1 MNMDWKNKVLN
12 PKGWLMA
19 FGLIFILL
27 GTGNYLTAETA
38 AETAYPDPTDRDVF
52 YEQTFGLFS
61 VALAVMALTT
71 ALVVKGRP
79 LSILAMTSSGVMIV
93 MMSLHY
99 MAGEAVDYGYN
110 DPAVLG
116 VVLTLI
122 ATMGVSGFLHLNDEE
137 GEEAPTAEA

>member
-1 MNMDWKNKVLN
+1 MDWKNKVLN

-19 FGLIFILL
+19 FGIIFILL

-38 AETAYPDPTDRDVF
+38 ADTAYPDPTDRDVF

-61 VALAVMALTT
+61 MALAVMALTT
-71 ALVVKGRP
+71 ALVVSGRP

-137 GEEAPTAEA
+137 SEEAPAAEA

>member
-1 MNMDWKNKVLN
+1 MDWKNKILN

-19 FGLIFILL
+19 FGIIFILL

-61 VALAVMALTT
+61 MALAVMALTT
-71 ALVVKGRP
+71 ALVVTGRP

-110 DPAVLG
+110 DPVVLG

-122 ATMGVSGFLHLNDEE
+122 ATMGVSGFLHLNGEE
-137 GEEAPTAEA
+137 GEEAPAAEA

>member
-1 MNMDWKNKVLN
+1 MDWKNKVLN

-19 FGLIFILL
+19 FGIVFILM

-38 AETAYPDPTDRDVF
+38 SETAYPDPTDRDVF
-52 YEQTFGLFS
+52 YEQTFGLFTM
-61 VALAVMALTT
+61 AMAVMALTT

-99 MAGEAVDYGYN
+99 MAGEAVEYGYN
-110 DPAVLG
+110 DPVVLG

-122 ATMGVSGFLHLNDEE
+122 ATMGVSGYLHLNDDEVE
-137 GEEAPTAEA
+137 GAEA

>member
-1 MNMDWKNKVLN
+1 MDWKNNVLN

-19 FGLIFILL
+19 FGIIFILL

-52 YEQTFGLFS
+52 YEQTFGLLS
-61 VALAVMALTT
+61 MALAVMALTT

-93 MMSLHY
+93 FMSLHY
-99 MAGEAVDYGYN
+99 MAGEAVEYGYN

-122 ATMGVSGFLHLNDEE
+122 ATMGVSGYLHLNDEE
-137 GEEAPTAEA
+137 GEEAPAAEA

>member
-1 MNMDWKNKVLN
+1 MDWKNKVLN

-19 FGLIFILL
+19 FGIIFIFL
-27 GTGNYLTAETA
+27 GTWNYLTAETA

-52 YEQTFGLFS
+52 YEQTFGLLS
-61 VALAVMALTT
+61 MALAVMALTT
-71 ALVVKGRP
+71 ALVVTGRP
-79 LSILAMTSSGVMIV
+79 LSILSMTSSGVMIV

-116 VVLTLI
+116 VVLALI

-137 GEEAPTAEA
+137 AEEAPAAEA

>member
-1 MNMDWKNKVLN
+1 MDAKKILN

-27 GTGNYLTAETA
+27 GTTNYLTAESA

-61 VALAVMALTT
+61 MALAVMALTT
-71 ALVVKGRP
+71 GLVVKGRP

-110 DPAVLG
+110 DPAILG
-116 VVLTLI
+116 VVLSLI
-122 ATMGVSGFLHLNDEE
+122 ALMGISGFLHLNDD
-137 GEEAPTAEA
+137 EAPAAEA

>member
-1 MNMDWKNKVLN
+1 
-12 PKGWLMA
+12 MA

-27 GTGNYLTAETA
+27 GTGNYLTAESA
-38 AETAYPDPTDRDVF
+38 AETAYPDDSTDRDVF

-61 VALAVMALTT
+61 MALAVMALTT

-99 MAGEAVDYGYN
+99 MAGEAVDYGFN
-110 DPAVLG
+110 NPALLG
-116 VVLTLI
+116 VILSLI
-122 ATMGVSGFLHLNDEE
+122 ALMGVSGFLHLNDD
-137 GEEAPTAEA
+137 EAPAPEA

>member
-1 MNMDWKNKVLN
+1 MDWKNKVLN

-52 YEQTFGLFS
+52 YEQTFGLLS
-61 VALAVMALTT
+61 MALAVMALTT

-99 MAGEAVDYGYN
+99 MAGEAVEYGYN

-122 ATMGVSGFLHLNDEE
+122 ATMGVSGYLHLNDEE
-137 GEEAPTAEA
+137 GEEAPAAEA

>member
-1 MNMDWKNKVLN
+1 MDWKNNVLN

-19 FGLIFILL
+19 FGIIFILL

-38 AETAYPDPTDRDVF
+38 ADTAYPDPTDRDVF

-61 VALAVMALTT
+61 MALAVMALTT
-71 ALVVKGRP
+71 ALVVTGRP

-137 GEEAPTAEA
+137 GEEAPAAEA

>member
-1 MNMDWKNKVLN
+1 
-12 PKGWLMA
+12 MA
-19 FGLIFILL
+19 FGLLFILM

-38 AETAYPDPTDRDVF
+38 SETAYPDPTDRDVF
-52 YEQTFGLFS
+52 YEQTFGLFT

-79 LSILAMTSSGVMIV
+79 LSILAMTSSGAMMV

-110 DPAVLG
+110 DPAILG

-122 ATMGVSGFLHLNDEE
+122 ATMGVSGFLHLNDEDV
-137 GEEAPTAEA
+137 EEAPAPEA

>member
-1 MNMDWKNKVLN
+1 MDWKNKVLN

-19 FGLIFILL
+19 FGIVFILM

-38 AETAYPDPTDRDVF
+38 SETAYPDPTDRDVF
-52 YEQTFGLFS
+52 YEQTFGLFTM
-61 VALAVMALTT
+61 ALAVMALTT

-99 MAGEAVDYGYN
+99 MAGEAVEYGYN
-110 DPAVLG
+110 DPVVLG

-122 ATMGVSGFLHLNDEE
+122 ATVGVSGYLHLNDDEVE
-137 GEEAPTAEA
+137 GAEA

>member
-1 MNMDWKNKVLN
+1 MDWKNKVLN

-19 FGLIFILL
+19 FGLLFILM

-38 AETAYPDPTDRDVF
+38 SETAYPDPTDRDVF
-52 YEQTFGLFS
+52 YEQTFGLFT
-61 VALAVMALTT
+61 VAMAVMALTT

-79 LSILAMTSSGVMIV
+79 LSILAMTSSGAMIV
-93 MMSLHY
+93 IMSLHY

-110 DPAVLG
+110 DPAILG

-122 ATMGVSGFLHLNDEE
+122 ATMGVSGFLHLNDEDV
-137 GEEAPTAEA
+137 EEAPAPEA

>member
-1 MNMDWKNKVLN
+1 MDWKNNVLN

-52 YEQTFGLFS
+52 YEQTFGLLS
-61 VALAVMALTT
+61 MALAVMALTT
-71 ALVVKGRP
+71 ALVVTGRP

-110 DPAVLG
+110 DPVVLG

-122 ATMGVSGFLHLNDEE
+122 ATMGVSGYLHLNDD
-137 GEEAPTAEA
+137 EAPAPEA

>member
-1 MNMDWKNKVLN
+1 MDWKNKVLN

-19 FGLIFILL
+19 FGIIFILL

-61 VALAVMALTT
+61 MALAVMALTT

-110 DPAVLG
+110 DPVVLG

-122 ATMGVSGFLHLNDEE
+122 ATMGVSGFLHLNDQEVE
-137 GEEAPTAEA
+137 GAEG

>member
-1 MNMDWKNKVLN
+1 MDWKNKVLN

-19 FGLIFILL
+19 FGIIFILL

-38 AETAYPDPTDRDVF
+38 ADSAYPDPTERDVF

-61 VALAVMALTT
+61 MALAVMALTT

-122 ATMGVSGFLHLNDEE
+122 ATMGVSGYLHMNEDEA
-137 GEEAPTAEA
+137 EEAPAAEA

>member
-1 MNMDWKNKVLN
+1 MDWKNNVLN

-19 FGLIFILL
+19 FGIIFILL

-38 AETAYPDPTDRDVF
+38 ADTAYPDPTDRDVF

-61 VALAVMALTT
+61 MAMAVMALTT

-110 DPAVLG
+110 DPVVLG

-137 GEEAPTAEA
+137 AEDAPAAEA

>member
-1 MNMDWKNKVLN
+1 MDWKNNVLN

-19 FGLIFILL
+19 FGIIFILL

-38 AETAYPDPTDRDVF
+38 ADTAYPDPTDRDVF

-61 VALAVMALTT
+61 MAMAVMALTT

-110 DPAVLG
+110 DPVVLG

-122 ATMGVSGFLHLNDEE
+122 ATMGVSGYLHLNDEE
-137 GEEAPTAEA
+137 GEEAPAAEA

>member
-1 MNMDWKNKVLN
+1 MDWKNKVLN

-19 FGLIFILL
+19 FGLLFILM

-38 AETAYPDPTDRDVF
+38 SETAYPDPTDRDVF
-52 YEQTFGLFS
+52 YEQTFGLFT
-61 VALAVMALTT
+61 VAMAVMALTT

-79 LSILAMTSSGVMIV
+79 LSILAMTSSGAMIV

-110 DPAVLG
+110 DPAILG

-122 ATMGVSGFLHLNDEE
+122 ATMGVSGFLHLNDEDV
-137 GEEAPTAEA
+137 EEAPAPEA

>member
-1 MNMDWKNKVLN
+1 MDWKNKVLN

-19 FGLIFILL
+19 FGLLFILM
-27 GTGNYLTAETA
+27 GTVNYLTAETA
-38 AETAYPDPTDRDVF
+38 SETAYPDPTDRDVF
-52 YEQTFGLFS
+52 YEQTFGLFT
-61 VALAVMALTT
+61 VAMAVMALTT

-79 LSILAMTSSGVMIV
+79 LSILAMTSSGAMIV

-110 DPAVLG
+110 DPAILG

-122 ATMGVSGFLHLNDEE
+122 ATMGVSGFLHLNDEDV
-137 GEEAPTAEA
+137 EEAPAAEA

>member
-1 MNMDWKNKVLN
+1 MDAKTILN

-38 AETAYPDPTDRDVF
+38 AEAAYPDPTDRDVF

-61 VALAVMALTT
+61 MALAVMALTT
-71 ALVVKGRP
+71 ALVVTGRP

-110 DPAVLG
+110 DPVVLG

-122 ATMGVSGFLHLNDEE
+122 ATMGVSGYLHLNDEE
-137 GEEAPTAEA
+137 GEEAPAAEA

>member
-1 MNMDWKNKVLN
+1 MDWKNKVLN

-19 FGLIFILL
+19 FGIIFILL

-38 AETAYPDPTDRDVF
+38 ADTAYPDPTDRDVF

-61 VALAVMALTT
+61 MALAVMALTT
-71 ALVVKGRP
+71 ALVVTGRP

-137 GEEAPTAEA
+137 SEEAPAAEA

>member
-1 MNMDWKNKVLN
+1 MDAKKILN

-27 GTGNYLTAETA
+27 GTGNYLTAESA
-38 AETAYPDPTDRDVF
+38 AETAYPDDSTDRDVF

-61 VALAVMALTT
+61 MALAVMALTT
-71 ALVVKGRP
+71 GLVVTGRA
-79 LSILAMTSSGVMIV
+79 LSILAMTSSGVMIA

-110 DPAVLG
+110 DPVILG
-116 VVLTLI
+116 VVLSLI
-122 ATMGVSGFLHLNDEE
+122 ALMGISGYLHLNDDEA
-137 GEEAPTAEA
+137 EEAPAAEA

>member
-1 MNMDWKNKVLN
+1 VDWKNKVLN

-27 GTGNYLTAETA
+27 GTGNYLTAESS
-38 AETAYPDPTDRDVF
+38 AEPAYPGDSTDRDVF

-61 VALAVMALTT
+61 MALAVMALTT
-71 ALVVKGRP
+71 ALVVTGRP

-99 MAGEAVDYGYN
+99 MAGEAVDYGFN
-110 DPAVLG
+110 DPALLG
-116 VVLTLI
+116 VILSLI
-122 ATMGVSGFLHLNDEE
+122 ALMGVSGFLHLNDD
-137 GEEAPTAEA
+137 EAPAPEA

>member
-1 MNMDWKNKVLN
+1 MDWKNNVLN

-52 YEQTFGLFS
+52 YEQTFGLLS
-61 VALAVMALTT
+61 MALAVMALTT

-99 MAGEAVDYGYN
+99 MAGEAVEYGYN

-122 ATMGVSGFLHLNDEE
+122 ATMGVSGYLHLNDEE
-137 GEEAPTAEA
+137 GEEAPAAEA

>member
-1 MNMDWKNKVLN
+1 MDWKNKVLN

-19 FGLIFILL
+19 FGIIFILL

-52 YEQTFGLFS
+52 YEQTFGLLTM
-61 VALAVMALTT
+61 AMAVMALTT
-71 ALVVKGRP
+71 ALVVKGRS

-122 ATMGVSGFLHLNDEE
+122 ATMGVSGFLHLDDE
-137 GEEAPTAEA
+137 GTDEAPAADA

>member
-1 MNMDWKNKVLN
+1 
-12 PKGWLMA
+12 MA

-38 AETAYPDPTDRDVF
+38 AEAAYPDPTDRDVF

-61 VALAVMALTT
+61 MALAVMALTT
-71 ALVVKGRP
+71 ALVVTGRP

-99 MAGEAVDYGYN
+99 MAGEVVDYGYN
-110 DPAVLG
+110 DPVVLG

-122 ATMGVSGFLHLNDEE
+122 ATMGVSGYLHMNEDEA
-137 GEEAPTAEA
+137 EEAPAAEA